1 MTKAERQAQL
11 AKQQME
17 SALVSL
23 TRNDS
28 FGREDID
35 EDVEEVSDDDDVDSF
50 SGQFMVKVDWKLD
63 IFRLPVFPVGLTN
76 GFNLLVEGGS
86 GYGTTL
92 DEVHKIYWASFMFVR
107 KLVQRPLHTYSP
119 SFTVHLL
126 FGYRSLLPVRISYD
140 YVSPQG
146 SIRTRGPRKRPKKV
160 GIGKSGLGS

>member
-50 SGQFMVKVDWKLD
+50 SGQFMVKVEWKLD
-63 IFRLPVFPVGLTN
+63 IFRLPVFPVGLAN
-76 GFNLLVEGGS
+76 
-86 GYGTTL
+86 
-92 DEVHKIYWASFMFVR
+92 I
-107 KLVQRPLHTYSP
+107 
-119 SFTVHLL
+119 
-126 FGYRSLLPVRISYD
+126 
-140 YVSPQG
+140 
-146 SIRTRGPRKRPKKV
+146 
-160 GIGKSGLGS
+160 